1 MKSYCLVPCMLFI
14 GVLNCLSQVKS
25 DSSGW
30 DGLGIDLYI
39 DGVAEYQ
46 DYIRQQIS
54 FVNYVRDRHEANIH
68 LLITTQLTGGGGKEF
83 TLLYMGQILFAG
95 KNDTLKYF
103 TTSNAPEDDIRHG
116 LVQILKMGL
125 MSYMA
130 RLPNASNMEIDYRLA
145 TDQSGLPVNG
155 EDPWNNW
162 VFTISG
168 NFYYSGEQSY
178 RNLYINGGFSAKK
191 ITEEWKLSANL
202 NGSYSYSKYSY
213 DNTEYISETEAKN
226 TDLLAVKSLTEHW
239 SAGAAA
245 SFNSS
250 TYRNYDLEASLSPA
264 VEWNLFPY
272 DKSTSHLFTLLYK
285 MTPSYADYTDTTLY
299 NKTSELLVS
308 QSLTASLDLIE
319 KWGSVNMSLY
329 GSNYFH
335 DFSKNALYLYGSLN
349 LRIVKGLEF
358 NLYGNIGLI
367 HDQLSLPKEGA
378 TPEEV
383 LTRQRELSTNFNY
396 YGSLGITYSFG
407 AIYNNVVNAR
417 FNFLN

>member
-1 MKSYCLVPCMLFI
+1 MKSFYLVPCMLFI

-25 DSSGW
+25 DSSTQNHQ
-30 DGLGIDLYI
+30 GIDLFI

-46 DYIRQQIS
+46 DYIRQQIN
-54 FVNYVRDRHEANIH
+54 FVNYVRDRHEANVH

-83 TLLYMGQILFAG
+83 TLLYMGQQLFAG
-95 KNDTLKYF
+95 KNDTLKYYVS
-103 TTSNAPEDDIRHG
+103 TNAPEDDIRHG
-116 LVQILKMGL
+116 LVQLLKMGL
-125 MSYMA
+125 MSYLA
-130 RLPNASNMEIDYRLA
+130 RLPDASAMEIDYRLPA
-145 TDQSGLPVNG
+145 DQTALPLNG
-155 EDPWNNW
+155 KDPWNNW

-178 RNLYINGGFSAKK
+178 QNLYINGGFSAKK
-191 ITEEWKLSANL
+191 ITEEWKLSANF

-213 DNTEYISETEAKN
+213 DNSEYISETEAKN
-226 TDLLAVKSLTEHW
+226 TDLLAVKSLTGHW

-245 SFNSS
+245 SFNAS

-264 VEWNLFPY
+264 VEWNFFPY

-285 MTPSYADYTDTTLY
+285 VTPSYADYTDTTLY
-299 NKTSELLVS
+299 NKTSEFLVS

-396 YGSLGITYSFG
+396 YGSVGITYSFG